1 MKKKRRLLI
10 LVEKQLGGRH
20 GKTAHGVIRYTP
32 EQVVAVIDRRYRGKT
47 CQEVLGYGGDI
58 PVVGSVKE
66 GLQFKPNAL
75 LIGLAIAGGA
85 LPKPWRKA
93 IAEAIR
99 TKLDVINGL
108 HTYIST
114 DAEFAPLARRHR
126 VKLIDLRMPPPIQ
139 KCSEGIPLHNN
150 AKVILTVGTDGAIGK
165 MSVMLEIV
173 KEFKKYEPNSV
184 AIATG
189 QTGMMI
195 TNNGYAADAVKS
207 DFVGGIIEEILLKES
222 NKYKYLFV
230 EGQGSL
236 VHQGFSAVT
245 LGLMHGALPDVM
257 IMCHRLNFERN
268 ELGAKIPS
276 IPEFIKLHEQL
287 VGFFKPSKIIAIAI
301 NSAGFPEDI
310 AKAEMASIEKEYGLP
325 VDDCVRFGG
334 KKLADVLYNYIKNK

>member
-1 MKKKRRLLI
+1 M
-10 LVEKQLGGRH
+10 GGRH

-32 EQVVAVIDRRYRGKT
+32 EQVVAVIDKRYRGKV
-47 CQEVLGYGGDI
+47 CLDILGYGGNI
-58 PVVGSVKE
+58 PVVGSVRE
-66 GLQFKPNAL
+66 GMQYKPDAM
-75 LIGLAIAGGA
+75 LIRLAIAGGV

-93 IAEAIR
+93 IIEAIDSR
-99 TKLDVINGL
+99 LDVINGL
-108 HTYIST
+108 HTFIST
-114 DAEFAPLARRHR
+114 DPEFSSLAKRRK
-126 VKLIDLRMPPPIQ
+126 VNLIDLRMPPPIQ
-139 KCSEGIPLHNN
+139 KCSEGIPLHND

-165 MSVMLEIV
+165 MSAMLEIL
-173 KEFKKYEPNSV
+173 KEFRRYEPKSV
-184 AIATG
+184 GIATG

-222 NKYKYLFV
+222 KKYKYLFV

-257 IMCHRLNFERN
+257 IMCHRLRFEKN

-287 VGFFKPSKIIAIAI
+287 VGFFKPSKVLAIAM
-301 NSAGFPEDI
+301 NTAGFPEET
-310 AKAEMASIEKEYGLP
+310 ARREMAEIENEFGLP
-325 VDDCVRFGG
+325 VEDCVRFGG
-334 KKLADVLYNYIKNK
+334 KRFADILYNYFKK